1 MNCEDKGYASR
12 GVANAGLVTGIAGS
26 VGLLNSLAN
35 GLSILGGGTAAANA
49 AVCSE
54 NSPVTRYELQQEQKI
69 SELQSQVT
77 LRDANTYHDQKMLE
91 MYKYID
97 GKISGLESQLC
108 QQAVIN
114 GQITSNIACMQQ
126 EINKLSDMTKTV
138 IPIDNICPQPATATT
153 TGAA

>member
-1 MNCEDKGYASR
+1 MDCQDKGYASR

-49 AVCSE
+49 AACSE
-54 NSPVTRYELQQEQKI
+54 NSPVTRYELQQEQRI
-69 SELQSQVT
+69 AELQSQVT

-126 EINKLSDMTKTV
+126 EISKLSDMTKTV

-153 TGAA
+153 TATA